1 MVTRPELGP
10 GLRELILGA
19 LEAPYVSESCCD
31 NVQTGNH
38 YQSVSLGPERTEG
51 FRSARTEILDQ
62 IAFHD
67 KDVLDLGSNLG
78 ELSRAA
84 RIRGAR
90 LVDGYELD
98 PFFVDVANAIN
109 AYNRTSRVSFHVRDI
124 TDPAAYTEE
133 YDIVL
138 AFSVAHYV
146 YSVLDVLARITRQLL
161 VLETHRLEDNLESQ
175 YIAPLKPHFPVH
187 EILGSSEWS
196 VFGHESEKR
205 AVVAFAK
212 DERAL
217 ALGLSH
223 VPALSRGSR
232 VPGQEPSHA

>member
-1 MVTRPELGP
+1 VTRPDLGP
-10 GLRELILGA
+10 DLRELILGA
-19 LEAPYVSESCCD
+19 LATPYVSESCCD
-31 NVQTGNH
+31 SVQTGNH
-38 YQSVSLGPERTEG
+38 YQSVALGAETTDG
-51 FRSARTEILDQ
+51 FRSARTEILDR
-62 IAFHD
+62 IDFAG

-84 RIRGAR
+84 RARGAR

-124 TDPAAYTEE
+124 TDPGAYTDE

-146 YSVLDVLARITRQLL
+146 YSVLDVLARTARQLL
-161 VLETHRLEDNLESQ
+161 VVETHRLEDNLESQ
-175 YIAPLKPHFPVH
+175 YIRPLEPLFPAH

-196 VFGHESEKR
+196 VLGEASERR
-205 AVVAFAK
+205 AVIAFAR
-212 DERAL
+212 DEQAL
-217 ALGLSH
+217 ALGLTARSAGH
-223 VPALSRGSR
+223 EAVRR
-232 VPGQEPSHA
+232 

>member
-1 MVTRPELGP
+1 VTRPDLGP
-10 GLRELILGA
+10 DLRELILGA
-19 LEAPYVSESCCD
+19 LATPYVSESCCD
-31 NVQTGNH
+31 SVQTGNH
-38 YQSVSLGPERTEG
+38 YQSVALGAETTDG
-51 FRSARTEILDQ
+51 FRSARTEILDR
-62 IAFHD
+62 IDFAG

-84 RIRGAR
+84 RARGAR

-124 TDPAAYTEE
+124 TDPGTYTDE

-146 YSVLDVLARITRQLL
+146 YSVLDVLARTARQLL
-161 VLETHRLEDNLESQ
+161 VVETHRLEDNLESQ
-175 YIAPLKPHFPVH
+175 YIRPLEPLFPAH

-196 VFGHESEKR
+196 VLGEASERR
-205 AVVAFAK
+205 AVIAFAR
-212 DERAL
+212 DEQAL
-217 ALGLSH
+217 ALGLTARSAGH
-223 VPALSRGSR
+223 EAVRR
-232 VPGQEPSHA
+232 